1 MSLTKQSV
9 LPHGPLFNSDHK
21 TEKECGGR
29 EGRME
34 GKRETFIIGNG
45 LELQNGGGLIYL
57 CLLNDTF
64 LKHKVPKTWKWKVP
78 RVARSSEV
86 LRAGAE
92 RALESAIHFSLSN
105 T

>member
-21 TEKECGGR
+21 TEKEGGGR

-45 LELQNGGGLIYL
+45 LPAPEWGEGLDISM
-57 CLLNDTF
+57 
-64 LKHKVPKTWKWKVP
+64 
-78 RVARSSEV
+78 SSQ
-86 LRAGAE
+86 
-92 RALESAIHFSLSN
+92 
-105 T
+105 